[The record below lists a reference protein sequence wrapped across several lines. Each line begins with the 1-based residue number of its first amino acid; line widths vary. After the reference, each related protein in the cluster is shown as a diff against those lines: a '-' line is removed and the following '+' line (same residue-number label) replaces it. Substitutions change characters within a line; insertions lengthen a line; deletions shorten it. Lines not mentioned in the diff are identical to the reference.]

1 MQQNENDHFL
11 HMNPLRS
18 PLDDLFA
25 RLALING
32 LLHTFES
39 QQTNFRSL
47 VTASLERN
55 RFDLTNLATGA
66 NLIIRDLTEWPAHG
80 WAGYYPAGGFIAE
93 GEEYL
98 NLIEVFVQRQSAW
111 SIAQSY
117 EAFETFLFDSTANVM
132 ANDKRGESPRR
143 LHMEN
148 SEDGNLVPMD
158 LEGWKVKIRQTYR
171 SKNNCKLL
179 KAIRTMA
186 PNLEQAEVANN
197 RRLNLRDW
205 YKVITEVRH
214 AVTHSDLLD
223 KNARKNGWSVKE
235 KSLLQSIVAGKL
247 NVDGYALAPSQ
258 KNAEKTIQSFAEY
271 SLAIFK
277 SFSIECG
284 YDWSKA
290 VKGYG

>member
-1 MQQNENDHFL
+1 
-11 HMNPLRS
+11 MNPLQS

-32 LLHTFES
+32 LLYIFES

-47 VTASLERN
+47 LTAGLERN
-55 RFDLTNLATGA
+55 RFDIANLATGA

-80 WAGYYPAGGFIAE
+80 WAEYYPAGGLIVE
-93 GEEYL
+93 GKEYL

-117 EAFETFLFDSTANVM
+117 EAFEAFLFDFTASVI
-132 ANDKRGESPRR
+132 ANDKKGKFLGRFPV
-143 LHMEN
+143 EN
-148 SEDGNLVPMD
+148 SEDGTFVPMN
-158 LEGWKVKIRQTYR
+158 LEEWKVKVRQTYR

-205 YKVITEVRH
+205 YKVISEVRH
-214 AVTHSDLLD
+214 AVTHSDLLV
-223 KNARKNGWSVKE
+223 KNARMNGWSVEE
-235 KSLLQSIVAGKL
+235 KSLLQSVVAGKL

-258 KNAEKTIQSFAEY
+258 KNSEKTIQSFAEY

-284 YDWSKA
+284 YEWSKA